1 MECVMNSNEEIKILT
16 EMLFNKFNKI
26 TLSAKETAEVLGISE
41 EALKD
46 DRQNASG
53 IAFTRRNR
61 KEHGKPL
68 YSITA
73 IAKHMVIN
81 QVRVA

>member
-1 MECVMNSNEEIKILT
+1 MNTNEEIKILT

-53 IAFTRRNR
+53 IAFTRRNF
-61 KEHGKPL
+61 L
-68 YSITA
+68 LDS
-73 IAKHMVIN
+73 N
-81 QVRVA
+81 VARE

>member
-1 MECVMNSNEEIKILT
+1 MNSNEEIKILT

-41 EALKD
+41 EAHKD

-53 IAFTRRNR
+53 IVFTRRNR
-61 KEHGKPL
+61 KN
-68 YSITA
+68 
-73 IAKHMVIN
+73 MVNLFIL
-81 QVRVA
+81 